1 MELFDWE
8 YFEDFINNGFF
19 EITDAGPL
27 HIPIRSFSLKRNSK
41 LKIILRTT
49 ADFNASSSA
58 TDHPPG
64 TVRIN
69 KDTVSLTSLSGAKAK
84 IIGITPYN
92 SVQSANSKTG
102 VMQLQEKSMVST
114 LEAEVGRPRIG
125 KYTIEWLENVDD
137 GNLIWPHSVDS
148 ITRTTKD
155 MTLNKEDSHLT
166 FKASNK
172 NGSHGRRC
180 VEFKVGEHIIFFGLT
195 GGAAG
200 RKKRKRGFVIYQ
212 SCPDESFRRKIR
224 DCISFII
231 GRYLVCIGHT
241 VLSDRFELVTLRAVS
256 AHSMDGRAFDM
267 YSMPPTHLGGRYH
280 GEIDPD
286 SFSHMVNSIFSKYDE
301 YNFGSLSW
309 MYWHAASA
317 PAHAAAVQFG
327 AAIEALQRSYVENNG
342 RAFQKG
348 LISKEKWRGI
358 RALLLSHI
366 SEIDDSAKAIF
377 ENKINSLNQLPQS
390 VLTERFLK
398 ALGVVTGSIENV
410 AWRQRNDAAHGNEVE
425 GGDYVKLI
433 RNIKV
438 LRGIFNRM
446 ALSIFGMSR
455 LYYDYYSLNIPLRAL
470 EDPIPD
476 SADVEQSS

>member
-27 HIPIRSFSLKRNSK
+27 HTPIRSFSFKRNSK
-41 LKIILRTT
+41 LKIVLRTT

-69 KDTVSLTSLSGAKAK
+69 KEAVSLTSLSGAKAK
-84 IIGITPYN
+84 ITGITTYS
-92 SVQSANSKTG
+92 SVRSANSKTG
-102 VMQLQEKSMVST
+102 VMQLQEKSIVSS
-114 LEAEVGRPRIG
+114 LEAEAGGASVG

-137 GNLIWPHSVDS
+137 SNLIWPHSVDS
-148 ITRTTKD
+148 VTRITKD
-155 MTLNKEDSHLT
+155 IAFNKESDHLT
-166 FKASNK
+166 FKASRK
-172 NGSHGRRC
+172 NENHGRRC
-180 VEFKVGEHIIFFGLT
+180 VEFKVGDHTIFFGVT
-195 GGAAG
+195 GGPAG
-200 RKKRKRGFVIYQ
+200 RKNRKRGFVIYQ
-212 SCPDESFRRKIR
+212 SCPDEGFRRKIR

-231 GRYLVCIGHT
+231 GQYLVCIGHT
-241 VLSDRFELVTLRAVS
+241 VLSEKFELVALRAVS
-256 AHSMDGRAFDM
+256 AHSMDGRAFDI

-280 GEIDPD
+280 GEIAPD
-286 SFSHMVNSIFSKYDE
+286 SFSHMVNSIFSRYDE

-309 MYWHAASA
+309 IYWHAASA

-342 RAFQKG
+342 RAFQNG
-348 LISKEKWRGI
+348 LISKEKWKGI
-358 RALLLSHI
+358 RALLLGQI
-366 SEIDDSAKAIF
+366 SDLDDSVKTIF
-377 ENKINSLNQLPQS
+377 ENKINGLNQLPKS
-390 VLTERFLK
+390 VLTEIFLK
-398 ALGVVTGSIENV
+398 ALGVVTGPIENA
-410 AWRQRNDAAHGNEVE
+410 AWQQRNDAAHGNEVE

-438 LRGIFNRM
+438 LRGLFNRM

-455 LYYDYYSLNIPLRAL
+455 FYYDYYSLNLPIRAL